1 MEHNKKL
8 FISIETVLA
17 VIVVSL
23 AFIMLKENSSKD
35 LRKISVV
42 VQGSDAYALTY
53 L

>member
-8 FISIETVLA
+8 FLSIEAVLA
-17 VIVVSL
+17 VIVISL

-42 VQGSDAYALTY
+42 V
-53 L
+53 